1 MLYSA
6 HLHNPLHPRRAS
18 KCPPKPT
25 KGGVWRRLALITQV
39 CTLWHSA
46 SVRFR
51 LLFIF
56 VEFYPLRIQYSLLPH
71 SSILFNGVHVLL
83 CMLLLF
89 FWYAGVTTDKENK
102 RVSCAAVVASC
113 VAFPRNVRLEFFK
126 CYEEYHFFILFYRS
140 TYLHILYMYWHIE
153 SYLHR
158 NLEQIQ
164 RLSFDARVSP
174 TSNEF
179 TIAHRIG
186 RKKAE
191 ALQSSPFF
199 QERENAPFFS

>member
-1 MLYSA
+1 MF
-6 HLHNPLHPRRAS
+6 
-18 KCPPKPT
+18 CF
-25 KGGVWRRLALITQV
+25 V
-39 CTLWHSA
+39 C
-46 SVRFR
+46 F
-51 LLFIF
+51 F
-56 VEFYPLRIQYSLLPH
+56 
-71 SSILFNGVHVLL
+71 
-83 CMLLLF
+83 F

-164 RLSFDARVSP
+164 RLSFDAQVSP

-186 RKKAE
+186 RKKRRFCS
-191 ALQSSPFF
+191 LLRSFKSGNMHLFF
-199 QERENAPFFS
+199 QLEKDKKQR